1 MKRFKFATNKKIIEK
16 VVKDAKRFIY
26 IVSFQFTADS
36 FIRKLLLNKAK
47 SIELSIITLPIDS
60 YKDAVERDKIDK
72 LYKDLEKNGAKVY
85 QCMWEV
91 GDPSLTATSLSGEQ
105 LEGGGNKWYS
115 MHGKFVVTD
124 KDALMMSSNFT
135 DEEEIEAYLLISDKD
150 VIKQFVEKFNQ
161 LRILFIDYSKVYPG
175 RIFDLADNETKNYI
189 KKLFRTSKRLN
200 IKAYPPKLTPS
211 ESFTRGLYITPFDGR
226 ARDFLNSFIDDAQK
240 ILYFSTERFFDDEL
254 VKILVAKAVNTDTKI
269 RLITC
274 PPNQIRQNPTK
285 AEQMILE
292 LLSAGVEVRFFE
304 NIHAKGWISDRFLAI
319 GSINL
324 GKMNLGFRKTGNFW
338 RANTEIIYFD
348 NDKEIIKKAKK
359 EFENTFLKGKDPLKT
374 IALSSKYL
382 IDSKTLFST
391 FGIRSD
397 ESARETMSQAQIIFK
412 TNSRKNL
419 LKVVDLAVKIAKKFG
434 VRIITRKEVLMAL
447 ILLHLTERK
456 HVFNELLEKLQPIIE
471 NRIEM
476 EQVLHI
482 LIKNNLVEKQED
494 FYKINI
500 GVIL

>member
-189 KKLFRTSKRLN
+189 KKYN
-200 IKAYPPKLTPS
+200 
-211 ESFTRGLYITPFDGR
+211 
-226 ARDFLNSFIDDAQK
+226 
-240 ILYFSTERFFDDEL
+240 
-254 VKILVAKAVNTDTKI
+254 
-269 RLITC
+269 
-274 PPNQIRQNPTK
+274 
-285 AEQMILE
+285 M
-292 LLSAGVEVRFFE
+292 
-304 NIHAKGWISDRFLAI
+304 
-319 GSINL
+319 
-324 GKMNLGFRKTGNFW
+324 
-338 RANTEIIYFD
+338 
-348 NDKEIIKKAKK
+348 
-359 EFENTFLKGKDPLKT
+359 
-374 IALSSKYL
+374 
-382 IDSKTLFST
+382 
-391 FGIRSD
+391 
-397 ESARETMSQAQIIFK
+397 K
-412 TNSRKNL
+412 TNSIKSPLWLQAQSSKML
-419 LKVVDLAVKIAKKFG
+419 L
-434 VRIITRKEVLMAL
+434 
-447 ILLHLTERK
+447 
-456 HVFNELLEKLQPIIE
+456 
-471 NRIEM
+471 
-476 EQVLHI
+476 
-482 LIKNNLVEKQED
+482 LIKSAHIIVVPQRFRPSLSWADTHSREDTAAPSDISPAAATAVTISANLRT
-494 FYKINI
+494 FPAP
-500 GVIL
+500 